1 MHLVKVLVC
10 ICIAL
15 SSTLLV
21 QGYDQSMSMGTKMV
35 LKMFDECIKD
45 DGFSYCLKKKF
56 LTFMDRLNRIDNLSI
71 SDNIKIIKDTAVE
84 NDDSINQISRSFDES
99 QSKSFSQ
106 KDQIL
111 SSLLLQKV
119 STYLNGRKIE
129 IDFPKI
135 ESTDLS
141 RSLEEGIFKKIIIYE
156 YD

>member
-1 MHLVKVLVC
+1 
-10 ICIAL
+10 
-15 SSTLLV
+15 
-21 QGYDQSMSMGTKMV
+21 
-35 LKMFDECIKD
+35 
-45 DGFSYCLKKKF
+45 
-56 LTFMDRLNRIDNLSI
+56 MDRLNRIDNLSI

-141 RSLEEGIFKKIIIYE
+141 RSLEEGIFLKK
-156 YD
+156 